1 MTIKP
6 NSYEERKLLGLWIK
20 KGQGLIV
27 SGSPLGESYLDPSLK
42 RVEDVE
48 KRSQEFVKFDH
59 ETAEQLPHLKG
70 KFRYALETYFR
81 DLYGPYL
88 PKE

>member
-6 NSYEERKLLGLWIK
+6 NSDEERKLLGLWIK

-27 SGSPLGESYLDPSLK
+27 SGSPLGESYLDPSVK
-42 RVEDVE
+42 RKEDVE

-59 ETAEQLPHLKG
+59 EIAEQLPHLKG